1 MRSFLTT
8 TENEKMEEQ
17 GYAFYMNTNENRE
30 SKKGMAL
37 NFVSQSIVFVL
48 SLLKLFIPSSIRD
61 TGEELF
67 MDVINAFDYRLIPWV
82 FVLNII
88 GYWAKKLTL
97 PKWVP
102 PTPLLLML
110 ASFFICAGFGWA
122 HTDVVGSKAL
132 FVSIVEYGLGNGAI
146 IAMLAIFGYDSVHA
160 FTKRRGFSANE
171 KEVKE

>member
-1 MRSFLTT
+1 MIEDILI
-8 TENEKMEEQ
+8 
-17 GYAFYMNTNENRE
+17 YMNTNEKRE

-37 NFVSQSIVFVL
+37 NFASQSVVFVI
-48 SLLKLFIPSSIRD
+48 SLLKLFIPSYVRD

-88 GYWAKKLTL
+88 GYWTKKLNL

-110 ASFFICAGFGWA
+110 ASFLICSGFGWA
-122 HTDVVGSKAL
+122 HADVEGSKAI

-160 FTKRRGFSANE
+160 FTKMRGFSSKQ
-171 KEVKE
+171 KEAKG

>member
-1 MRSFLTT
+1 MTT
-8 TENEKMEEQ
+8 TENEGMKEY
-17 GYAFYMNTNENRE
+17 GYSLCVHTNENRE
-30 SKKGMAL
+30 SKKGMVL
-37 NFVSQSIVFVL
+37 NFASQVVVFIL

-88 GYWAKKLTL
+88 GYWTKKMNL

-110 ASFFICAGFGWA
+110 ASFLICTGFGWA
-122 HTDVVGSKAL
+122 HTDVVGAKAI

-160 FTKRRGFSANE
+160 FTKRRGFSPKE
-171 KEVKE
+171 KEAKE

>member
-1 MRSFLTT
+1 MIEDILI
-8 TENEKMEEQ
+8 
-17 GYAFYMNTNENRE
+17 YMNTNEKRE
-30 SKKGMAL
+30 LKKGMAL
-37 NFVSQSIVFVL
+37 NFASQSVVFVI
-48 SLLKLFIPSSIRD
+48 SLLKLFIPSYVRD

-88 GYWAKKLTL
+88 GYWTKKLNL

-110 ASFFICAGFGWA
+110 ASFLICSGFGWA
-122 HTDVVGSKAL
+122 HADVEGSKAI

-160 FTKRRGFSANE
+160 FTKMRGFSSKQ
-171 KEVKE
+171 KEAKG

>member
-1 MRSFLTT
+1 
-8 TENEKMEEQ
+8 
-17 GYAFYMNTNENRE
+17 MNTENRE

-37 NFVSQSIVFVL
+37 NFASQSVVFII
-48 SLLKLFIPSSIRD
+48 SLLKLFLPSVFRD
-61 TGEELF
+61 TGEELL

-88 GYWAKKLTL
+88 GYWMKKMNL

-102 PTPLLLML
+102 PTPLILML
-110 ASFFICAGFGWA
+110 TSFLICTGFGWA
-122 HTDVVGSKAL
+122 HADVEGSSAI

-160 FTKRRGFSANE
+160 FTKRRGFSSKE
-171 KEVKE
+171 KEEVNT

>member
-1 MRSFLTT
+1 MIEDILLCMDTT
-8 TENEKMEEQ
+8 
-17 GYAFYMNTNENRE
+17 ENRE

-37 NFVSQSIVFVL
+37 NFASQSVVFVI
-48 SLLKLFIPSSIRD
+48 SLLKLFIPSFVRD

-88 GYWAKKLTL
+88 GYWTKKLNL

-110 ASFFICAGFGWA
+110 ASFLICSGFGWA
-122 HTDVVGSKAL
+122 HADVEGSKAI

-160 FTKRRGFSANE
+160 FTKMRGFSSKQ
-171 KEVKE
+171 KESKE